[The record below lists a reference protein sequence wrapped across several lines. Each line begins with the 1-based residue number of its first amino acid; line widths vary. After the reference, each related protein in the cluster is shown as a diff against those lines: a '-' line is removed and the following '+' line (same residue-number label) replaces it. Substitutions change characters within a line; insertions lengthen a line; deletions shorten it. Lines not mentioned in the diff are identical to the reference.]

1 MERRA
6 VVWRTTEK
14 CNKEYCT
21 LSKMA
26 WRTNWEA
33 SAVKDA
39 SYIMYNGHLRNHDC
53 WQHTSNSTPTTPPTW
68 KGQEKTNEERI
79 KKPIKNRGKRN
90 DIRLR
95 TFYAAAYKKSKLVIM
110 FTIITVRSATN
121 GNLRRWH
128 YEDEEQDAKA
138 LYAYFPYEND
148 VYLLLGHTRLL
159 RYYPVITIYSE
170 YGEVVEN
177 AGRIGLR
184 MRSRHMMIMYDSE

>member
-1 MERRA
+1 
-6 VVWRTTEK
+6 
-14 CNKEYCT
+14 
-21 LSKMA
+21 
-26 WRTNWEA
+26 
-33 SAVKDA
+33 
-39 SYIMYNGHLRNHDC
+39 MYNGHLRNHDC

-159 RYYPVITIYSE
+159 PGYNHILGVWRSG
-170 YGEVVEN
+170 GECRKNWIEDEKPSYDDYVRLRVDDKRRKPSSLQSLLLIWRTRRR
-177 AGRIGLR
+177 RIVPEAPPAVAR
-184 MRSRHMMIMYDSE
+184 KDEEET